1 MDLLSR
7 FKWEN
12 DAAGRLLVVDFSN
25 TNREEANALF
35 ELFDATVKAE
45 PEGSVRLLGDFEGG
59 YHAPELTRRWK
70 EASPEHDKHVTK
82 VAMLGVTG
90 GIKVVIMA
98 YRFYL
103 RLRGIEVDNKMA
115 LFDDEAEAR
124 AWLAATES

>member
-7 FKWEN
+7 FKWEE

-25 TNREEANALF
+25 TNREEASALF

-45 PEGSVRLLGDFEGG
+45 APGSIRLLADFENGF
-59 YHAPELTRRWK
+59 HSPDLTRRWK
-70 EASPEHDKHVTK
+70 EASPDHDRQVRK

-103 RLRGIEVDNKMA
+103 RLRGIDVDNKMR
-115 LFDDEAEAR
+115 LFDGDAAAR
-124 AWLAATES
+124 AWLAGNG

>member
-7 FKWEN
+7 FKWEE
-12 DAAGRLLVVDFSN
+12 DAAGRLLVVDFTN
-25 TNREEANALF
+25 TNREEASALF

-45 PEGSVRLLGDFEGG
+45 AAGSIRLLADFENG
-59 YHAPELTRRWK
+59 YHAPDITRRWK
-70 EASPEHDKHVTK
+70 EASADHDRQVRK

-103 RLRGIEVDNKMA
+103 RLRGIDVDNKMR
-115 LFDDEAEAR
+115 LFDGEAEAR
-124 AWLAATES
+124 AWLAENG